1 MKFDFEINDINY
13 YHFIDYNA
21 IPKMAEITKAVYI
34 AEIDN
39 FLESEFAYIE
49 PEFATITDD
58 PIKGMRY
65 DCYDTLKRFK
75 DELIKSMRYGL

>member
-13 YHFIDYNA
+13 YHFIDYNS
-21 IPKMAEITKAVYI
+21 IHKMAEITKAVYI

-58 PIKGMRY
+58 PIKGTRY

-75 DELIKSMRYGL
+75 DELIKSMVYGL

>member
-1 MKFDFEINDINY
+1 
-13 YHFIDYNA
+13 
-21 IPKMAEITKAVYI
+21 MAEITKAVYI

-75 DELIKSMRYGL
+75 DELIKSMIYGL